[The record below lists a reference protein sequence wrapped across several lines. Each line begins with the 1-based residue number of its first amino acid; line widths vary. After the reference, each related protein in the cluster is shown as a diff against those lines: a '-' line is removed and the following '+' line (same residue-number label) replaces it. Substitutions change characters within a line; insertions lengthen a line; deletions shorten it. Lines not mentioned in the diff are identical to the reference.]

1 MADQGKIN
9 YSTQEAVNPGCHP
22 EAFGAASLYG
32 VRGVHSNVSRS
43 FKCTFYNGTQVKLA
57 FLAGVL
63 YPYAIRSIVTS
74 GASTLSSTSNL
85 LVAIR

>member
-32 VRGVHSNVSRS
+32 VRGIHCNTANAYN
-43 FKCTFYNGTQVKLA
+43 CTFYNGTKVKLA
-57 FLAGVL
+57 LLAGII
-63 YPYAIRSIVTS
+63 YPYAVRMVA
-74 GASTLSSTSNL
+74 ASNDAALSATDAK
-85 LVAIR
+85 VIAIR